1 MEQLNSFQMSD
12 DQEMILTE
20 DQWEAL
26 KRMPYSEFKA
36 MLRIVFVEGREYQK
50 DIDAQSVEVINPPR
64 VTKLMKKEWGQDIS
78 KNQGKR
84 SSSRH

>member
-26 KRMPYSEFKA
+26 KRMPYSEFKY
-36 MLRIVFVEGREYQK
+36 L
-50 DIDAQSVEVINPPR
+50 
-64 VTKLMKKEWGQDIS
+64 
-78 KNQGKR
+78 
-84 SSSRH
+84 